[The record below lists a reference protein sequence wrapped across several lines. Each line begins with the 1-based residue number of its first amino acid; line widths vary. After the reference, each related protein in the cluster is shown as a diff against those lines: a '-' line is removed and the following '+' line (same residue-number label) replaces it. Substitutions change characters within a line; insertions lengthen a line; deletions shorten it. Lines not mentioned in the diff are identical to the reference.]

1 MGHSPST
8 DSASPLELL
17 HRAGVQ
23 ADSLFLSHVGDA
35 GLTPRQFAVL
45 KAVSQAA
52 GLNQTAIMAATG
64 IDRSSTAELVRRLVS
79 LGALQRRRR
88 KRDARQYAVRLTPRG
103 RELVKLGG
111 QAARQADE
119 ALLSRMPRQLRVPFL
134 EALKLLTKTD
144 VGAEGRQGAT
154 GQDA

>member
-8 DSASPLELL
+8 DFASPLDLL

-45 KAVSQAA
+45 KAVSQAD

-79 LGALQRRRR
+79 LGALQRRRK

-119 ALLSRMPRQLRVPFL
+119 TLLSRMPRELRVPFL

-144 VGAEGRQGAT
+144 AGAEGAKEPPAKT
-154 GQDA
+154 P